1 MWVLATTCNPQ
12 VRISPQFAHVSS
24 PFDWLLRQCS
34 AVAGIIPPSKP
45 GVLLNVWPEPC
56 SGVQV
61 TMAPFQDVAER
72 LQQDVPPPSELA
84 SLVCVLLESLPFLE
98 GSGHLVIY
106 SVCKSRRPV
115 LESFCLRAP
124 AALCDDGG
132 SFNAALSSS
141 ARLSQTSQ
149 TMFRNRVSLS
159 GYDLL
164 LAPCMAMA
172 MGLRGRK
179 RLSEGGISPAFAFGT
194 SVYVRFHCVMLHPC
208 HAPPGARQGPRR
220 LGCASSPPLE
230 LGRRP
235 SRAGRLASGA
245 VRARCGPLS
254 FVPAQHGVRPS
265 GCTHATPTSRP
276 SGPWPLLAEPYYC
289 GTGVAE
295 KGSAEGALAAGPL
308 GGPAFRL
315 RACDADGL
323 ARFAWRHELTTRR
336 VASYHWCLL

>member
-1 MWVLATTCNPQ
+1 MVLTSLKRGAPKAPSRLGRWAVRRFVCGRATRMASLASRGGTNLPPEGWLCTVGVYCEVCGRYGSRWRCLALPAWRYLARSCRRQ
-12 VRISPQFAHVSS
+12 SS
-24 PFDWLLRQCS
+24 P
-34 AVAGIIPPSKP
+34 G
-45 GVLLNVWPEPC
+45 
-56 SGVQV
+56 
-61 TMAPFQDVAER
+61 
-72 LQQDVPPPSELA
+72 LA
-84 SLVCVLLESLPFLE
+84 ASPLHRHP
-98 GSGHLVIY
+98 
-106 SVCKSRRPV
+106 K
-115 LESFCLRAP
+115 
-124 AALCDDGG
+124 GG
-132 SFNAALSSS
+132 SYSILH
-141 ARLSQTSQ
+141 L
-149 TMFRNRVSLS
+149 
-159 GYDLL
+159 
-164 LAPCMAMA
+164 
-172 MGLRGRK
+172 
-179 RLSEGGISPAFAFGT
+179 
-194 SVYVRFHCVMLHPC
+194 CVGNQSTRPICVTLLHPR
-208 HAPPGARQGPRR
+208 HAPPGARQGPGR

-254 FVPAQHGVRPS
+254 SVPAQHGVRPS